1 MGEDFIP
8 DVVLTDNTSQRLPCV
23 LVLDGSASMADN
35 GAETDAIRELNN
47 GLKVLEQE
55 LKNDDTAAQR
65 VQLLV
70 IRLGDDDQ
78 VQVISDWTDAMD
90 FSAPSIAANGRTPL
104 GAAMRLALDKIEDQ
118 KDNYRSH
125 DILYNRPW
133 VFVITDGEPT
143 DLDWEDAAADCRQAE
158 DDDKVVIFPIGT
170 AGANFEALKL
180 FSNRSPVKLDSLKF
194 RELFVW
200 LSRSASSG
208 SKAAQDTQLQLP
220 ALDWGTVST

>member
-1 MGEDFIP
+1 MNEEFIP

-23 LVLDGSASMADN
+23 LVLDGSASMADKA
-35 GAETDAIRELNN
+35 AETDAIRELNQ
-47 GLKVLEQE
+47 GLQVLEQE

-78 VQVISDWTDAMD
+78 VQVVSDWTDAMD
-90 FSAPSIAANGRTPL
+90 FSAPTIDANGRTPL

-118 KDNYRSH
+118 KENYRSH
-125 DILYNRPW
+125 DIPYNRPW
-133 VFVITDGEPT
+133 IFLVTDGGPT
-143 DLDWEDAAADCRQAE
+143 DLNWEDAASDCRQAE
-158 DDDKVVIFPIGT
+158 DENKVVIFPIGT
-170 AGANFEALKL
+170 TGANFDALRQ
-180 FSNRSPVKLDSLKF
+180 FSNRSPVMLDGLKF

-208 SKAAQDTQLQLP
+208 SQASQDSEVQLP
-220 ALDWGTVST
+220 AVDWGTVST

>member
-8 DVVLTDNTSQRLPCV
+8 DVLLTDNTSQRLPCV
-23 LVLDGSASMADN
+23 LVLDGSYSMADS
-35 GAETDAIRELNN
+35 GAETDAIRELNK

-90 FSAPSIAANGRTPL
+90 FSAPTIEANGRTPL
-104 GAAMRLALDKIEDQ
+104 GQAMRVALEKVEDQ
-118 KDNYRSH
+118 KANYRLH
-125 DILYNRPW
+125 DIPYNRPW
-133 VFVITDGEPT
+133 IFVITDGEPT
-143 DLDWEDAAADCRQAE
+143 DLDWEDAGTDCRQAE
-158 DDDKVVIFPIGT
+158 DDNKVVIFPIGT

-180 FSNRSPVKLDSLKF
+180 FSNRSPIKLDGLKF

-208 SKAAQDTQLQLP
+208 SKAAQDSQLQLP
-220 ALDWGTVST
+220 AVDWGTVST